1 MEKLKKFLNPFWGII
16 IIMILST
23 ILILPSISNSML
35 WKDEAITSQIGYN
48 TLKYGYPSIW
58 DGKNLISSTDGNSFN
73 SILVSSN
80 YEWLQF
86 YIVAASIAIFGK
98 TTFAA
103 RAPFAIL
110 SILSVFVIWKIAK
123 RIYNQSW
130 KQNLCSLLYLLN
142 TQFLLYAGQ
151 ARYYS
156 LVLLFSSLSILFFLK
171 LHDRMST
178 DYQNKQPLTTQ
189 FKHAFLGFKNLDTC
203 LFTLSIS
210 LAFHSNRVSGAALVL
225 ALLGYMFIK
234 RVVYSIQ
241 IGLPMIVGAAT
252 WGIWYIVNSIILKAP
267 SFGTDTL
274 ESHFFTKFL
283 MCIWKIHTYFFPII
297 TLGILYVLFRI
308 IFSKQRTIKEGGYHT
323 CLFFLLIVSNIL
335 VVSLPRWGI
344 INHYFVL
351 VLISAPFI
359 TFRFIEYF
367 YRNSKILTPIILLL
381 IFVCNIFSIWP
392 YYLLPKDVSANNE
405 VNNLLS
411 ANYTQT
417 TNYGIISSPS
427 TNSDFRI
434 ESLNDYKNKLSIR
447 SYLYDYCRTLG
458 TYQISYLDELI
469 NLLNQKARP
478 DETIAFLGVEFEPIM
493 YYTDLRVVNNMSTKL
508 RPWSDY
514 FSSYPNQ
521 EKFEHLTYVPDG
533 EIDWIVFKNDG
544 FEYTMLDNPNFVKE
558 NIQDFEIFYLEQPDV
573 PLSNTAD
580 LDYHFFE
587 TPTTD
592 KRVIV
597 YHRIK

>member
-1 MEKLKKFLNPFWGII
+1 MYFIEPGNSVMEKLKKFLNPFWGIV

-189 FKHAFLGFKNLDTC
+189 FKHAFLGF
-203 LFTLSIS
+203 
-210 LAFHSNRVSGAALVL
+210 
-225 ALLGYMFIK
+225 GY
-234 RVVYSIQ
+234 
-241 IGLPMIVGAAT
+241 
-252 WGIWYIVNSIILKAP
+252 
-267 SFGTDTL
+267 
-274 ESHFFTKFL
+274 
-283 MCIWKIHTYFFPII
+283 
-297 TLGILYVLFRI
+297 
-308 IFSKQRTIKEGGYHT
+308 
-323 CLFFLLIVSNIL
+323 LLIYTVNFFGVS
-335 VVSLPRWGI
+335 
-344 INHYFVL
+344 
-351 VLISAPFI
+351 
-359 TFRFIEYF
+359 
-367 YRNSKILTPIILLL
+367 
-381 IFVCNIFSIWP
+381 
-392 YYLLPKDVSANNE
+392 
-405 VNNLLS
+405 
-411 ANYTQT
+411 
-417 TNYGIISSPS
+417 
-427 TNSDFRI
+427 
-434 ESLNDYKNKLSIR
+434 
-447 SYLYDYCRTLG
+447 
-458 TYQISYLDELI
+458 
-469 NLLNQKARP
+469 
-478 DETIAFLGVEFEPIM
+478 
-493 YYTDLRVVNNMSTKL
+493 
-508 RPWSDY
+508 
-514 FSSYPNQ
+514 
-521 EKFEHLTYVPDG
+521 
-533 EIDWIVFKNDG
+533 FK
-544 FEYTMLDNPNFVKE
+544 
-558 NIQDFEIFYLEQPDV
+558 
-573 PLSNTAD
+573 
-580 LDYHFFE
+580 
-587 TPTTD
+587 
-592 KRVIV
+592 
-597 YHRIK
+597 

>member
-1 MEKLKKFLNPFWGII
+1 M
-16 IIMILST
+16 
-23 ILILPSISNSML
+23 
-35 WKDEAITSQIGYN
+35 
-48 TLKYGYPSIW
+48 
-58 DGKNLISSTDGNSFN
+58 
-73 SILVSSN
+73 
-80 YEWLQF
+80 
-86 YIVAASIAIFGK
+86 
-98 TTFAA
+98 
-103 RAPFAIL
+103 
-110 SILSVFVIWKIAK
+110 
-123 RIYNQSW
+123 
-130 KQNLCSLLYLLN
+130 
-142 TQFLLYAGQ
+142 
-151 ARYYS
+151 
-156 LVLLFSSLSILFFLK
+156 
-171 LHDRMST
+171 
-178 DYQNKQPLTTQ
+178 
-189 FKHAFLGFKNLDTC
+189 
-203 LFTLSIS
+203 
-210 LAFHSNRVSGAALVL
+210 
-225 ALLGYMFIK
+225 
-234 RVVYSIQ
+234 
-241 IGLPMIVGAAT
+241 
-252 WGIWYIVNSIILKAP
+252 
-267 SFGTDTL
+267 
-274 ESHFFTKFL
+274 
-283 MCIWKIHTYFFPII
+283 
-297 TLGILYVLFRI
+297 
-308 IFSKQRTIKEGGYHT
+308 
-323 CLFFLLIVSNIL
+323 
-335 VVSLPRWGI
+335 
-344 INHYFVL
+344 
-351 VLISAPFI
+351 
-359 TFRFIEYF
+359 
-367 YRNSKILTPIILLL
+367 
-381 IFVCNIFSIWP
+381 
-392 YYLLPKDVSANNE
+392 LPKDVSANNE